1 MTAGAMRRLVICL
14 AMSAVA
20 VALTRCSWNSPTRQA
35 IATPT
40 FTVTP
45 TRRATATPTPM
56 PTLISEKDGM
66 VLLPVPAGPFLMGSV
81 NIEQRAEDRDESQE
95 RPFVD
100 AFLHAG
106 DDERPQHTVI
116 LDAFWIDQTEVTNAM
131 YASFLNQMG
140 NQVESGAT
148 WLDHKALQVLIQQ
161 DGEEWKPVAGYANH
175 PVAEVTWYGAR
186 AYCEWAGRRL
196 PTEAEWEKA
205 ARGKTGQLYPWG
217 NEQPTC
223 ELANLDWACYLRVPT
238 EVGSYPAGISPYG
251 ALDMGGN
258 VWEWVADWYSEEY
271 YATSPAFNP
280 QGPESGDSKVIRG
293 GSWHPHQYD
302 VRAANRAKNRPTS
315 SGRDVGFRC
324 VLESAP
330 QRSAN

>member
-1 MTAGAMRRLVICL
+1 VVAVKAVRRSAWWL
-14 AMSAVA
+14 AVGAVA
-20 VALTRCSWNSPTRQA
+20 IVLGRCGWGSPTARP
-35 IATPT
+35 IITPT
-40 FTVTP
+40 LTLTP
-45 TRRATATPTPM
+45 IPRATATPTPM
-56 PTLISEKDGM
+56 PTLVSDKDGM

-81 NIEQRAEDRDESQE
+81 DIEQQAENRDESQD

-100 AFLHAG
+100 AFIHAS

-131 YASFLNQMG
+131 YASFLNEMG
-140 NQVESGAT
+140 NQVEGGAT
-148 WLDHKALQVLIQQ
+148 WLDHRALQVLIQE
-161 DGEEWKPVAGYANH
+161 GVEGWKPVAGYANH

-205 ARGKTGQLYPWG
+205 ARGKTGQLFPWG
-217 NEQPTC
+217 NQQPTC

-251 ALDMGGN
+251 ALDMAGN
-258 VWEWVADWYSEEY
+258 VWEWVADWYSDDY
-271 YATSPAFNP
+271 YATSSAYSP
-280 QGPESGDSKVIRG
+280 QGPESGGSKVIRG

-302 VRAANRAKNRPTS
+302 VRAANRAKNQPTS

-324 VLESAP
+324 VLGSNP
-330 QRSAN
+330 QQ